1 MRQRNNIA
9 EASAEM
15 LLNYL
20 YPEVERKWIA
30 HGEGSFYRNYTNDL
44 LDFDD
49 ETMDAWLARDTFLR
63 LLPQGVI
70 NNDND
75 LKGEDAA
82 EKFKKLR
89 VDADYNHKEGS
100 LMEQGDDADTDWQ
113 DEMYGTGIVDI
124 SFYSCIWVL
133 MDLMKS
139 LTFFITS
146 SSSDNIPCA
155 DLDAKYIF
163 KPTIMLSVRKI
174 VIGQS

>member
-63 LLPQGVI
+63 LLP
-70 NNDND
+70 
-75 LKGEDAA
+75 DANA
-82 EKFKKLR
+82 YTTKAAATIRIGRPVTLR
-89 VDADYNHKEGS
+89 QHSAS
-100 LMEQGDDADTDWQ
+100 TRIPIMPR
-113 DEMYGTGIVDI
+113 
-124 SFYSCIWVL
+124 
-133 MDLMKS
+133 
-139 LTFFITS
+139 ITS
-146 SSSDNIPCA
+146 
-155 DLDAKYIF
+155 
-163 KPTIMLSVRKI
+163 V
-174 VIGQS
+174 